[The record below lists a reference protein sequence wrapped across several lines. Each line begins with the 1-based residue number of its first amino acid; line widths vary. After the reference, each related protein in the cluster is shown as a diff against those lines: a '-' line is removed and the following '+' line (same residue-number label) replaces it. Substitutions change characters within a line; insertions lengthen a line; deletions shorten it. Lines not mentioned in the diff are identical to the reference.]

1 MRERTPAA
9 LAVCCLFILF
19 IVAATLHAASP
30 EEAYN
35 KASGALYPK
44 ARQEGELIVYSVWDV
59 EHIVAILQAFSK
71 KYPGIK
77 TTYWQARNPEIVTRT
92 ITEFRA
98 NRASVDAILSDNAPP
113 VLRAAGAI
121 LPYETVQKEALL
133 MHDPTMPVVSL
144 QVQALTYNT
153 KRMKAEELPK
163 SWEDVANPKYKGTVA
178 LDDPMRAGPLSTQL
192 AALRDLWKDEA
203 RWTAFVKGLK
213 ALNVP
218 VHRSTSAMFRLVIAG
233 EYAIAMPALLH
244 DVMNEKEK
252 GTPVEYIKT
261 ATPVVFPRYAA
272 VYAKAPHPNTAKLL
286 TEWLISAEGQAT
298 LDSVGREASR
308 KGFPS
313 KTSIENAY
321 GAGTQPI
328 PVHDKLFM
336 EDPRKWLDTH
346 VRPIWGK

>member
-1 MRERTPAA
+1 M
-9 LAVCCLFILF
+9 F
-19 IVAATLHAASP
+19 
-30 EEAYN
+30 
-35 KASGALYPK
+35 
-44 ARQEGELIVYSVWDV
+44 YSVWDV
-59 EHIVAILQAFSK
+59 EPIVAILQAFSK

-121 LPYETVQKEALL
+121 MPYETVQKEALL

-153 KRMKAEELPK
+153 KRMKAEDLPK
-163 SWEDVANPKYKGTVA
+163 SWEDVANPKYKGMVA